1 MAALGQIRRRVSIV
15 NLTPTKGADGSWTPT
30 TGTTVLTCW
39 AYRKKRSSDR
49 TYNQFTG
56 SFENIYDYEIYYNSG
71 LTLNVNMIIRDASED
86 YTIQSIELV
95 DDKKRKYKLTAT
107 LKASG
112 G

>member
-1 MAALGQIRRRVSIV
+1 MAGIGSMRRTISIV
-15 NLTPTKGADGSWTPT
+15 NLTPSQGGDGSWTAT
-30 TGTTVLTCW
+30 AGTTVITTK

-49 TYNQFTG
+49 SYNQFTS
-56 SFENIYDYEIYYNSG
+56 SFENIFDYEIYYNSG
-71 LTLNVNMIIRDASED
+71 LTLNVNMIIRDASQD

-112 G
+112 

>member
-1 MAALGQIRRRVSIV
+1 MANIGAMNRRVSII
-15 NLTPTKGADGSWTPT
+15 NLTPTKGSDGSWTPT
-30 TGTTVLTCW
+30 TGTTVITCW

-49 TYNQFTG
+49 SYNQFTS
-56 SFENIYDYEIYYNSG
+56 SFENIFDYEIYYNST
-71 LTLNVNMIIRDASED
+71 LTLNVNMIIRDASQD

-112 G
+112 